1 MVKKLEGGLYL
12 KPIDKGT
19 TVDHLPAGTALKV
32 LKAVGEGSDAVTVA
46 IRVSSHKMGVKDL
59 VFIENRFLEKDELD
73 KIALVSRNATVNL
86 IEGGVVKD
94 KVKMELPEEV
104 TGILECIN
112 PKCISI
118 VEGFPGKFSIS
129 DDPETATCFYCEKK
143 MNHEQI
149 LSRIKV

>member
-1 MVKKLEGGLYL
+1 MVKKLEKGLYL

-59 VFIENRFLEKDELD
+59 VFIENRFLEKEELE

-86 IEGGVVKD
+86 IEGGLVKD
-94 KVKMELPEEV
+94 KVKMDLPREV
-104 TGILECIN
+104 IGILECIN
-112 PKCISI
+112 PKCISNI
-118 VEGFPGKFSIS
+118 EGIPGKFFIS
-129 DDPETATCFYCEKK
+129 DNPETATCFYCEKK